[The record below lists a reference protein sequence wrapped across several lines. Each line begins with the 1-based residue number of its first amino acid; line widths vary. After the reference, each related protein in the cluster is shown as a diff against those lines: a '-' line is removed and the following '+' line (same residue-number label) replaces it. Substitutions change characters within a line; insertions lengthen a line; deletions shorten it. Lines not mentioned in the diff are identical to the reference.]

1 MDIGMIICENWII
14 VLIVCII
21 LFIIVVYLA
30 FGKLDEEKK
39 SEERMRDLTYEIE
52 RLKKENAEVKKRED
66 VSLKDEVRNVMVTGK
81 SIKGEDKF

>member
-1 MDIGMIICENWII
+1 MIICENWII

-21 LFIIVVYLA
+21 LFIIVIYLA
-30 FGKLDEEKK
+30 FGKREEEKK
-39 SEERMRDLTYEIE
+39 LEERIRDLTYEIE